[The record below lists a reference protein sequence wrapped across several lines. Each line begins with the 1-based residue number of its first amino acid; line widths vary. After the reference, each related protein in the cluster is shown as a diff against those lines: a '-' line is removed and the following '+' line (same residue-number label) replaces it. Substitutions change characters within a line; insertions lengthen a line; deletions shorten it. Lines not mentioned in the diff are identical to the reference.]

1 MDFNFGK
8 FGTADHCGKD
18 TRKYLY
24 FMAGLAVFVLLSTYI
39 YEYHYLPSK
48 QKQQQVAA
56 VNQPQGQPVQFA
68 GPMAGMGMNA
78 LAPGAPPAVN
88 VAAPPVP
95 PVISRN
101 ATPPGNHQQDGRAQ
115 MNCTTCHQIQGAN
128 GAAVAFA
135 NGQANNSMTLF
146 NPGAGMTVAAP
157 GMPPTIPHTA
167 TPPANHQQDG
177 RAKMVCS
184 SCHQVTGANGQ
195 VAAFQNNPGMMLPVD
210 NPPPQNHFHDVVLG
224 LKGAIVSI
232 SASQGASPVAAAQGN
247 AQAQGPSFA
256 NPFTGVS
263 TESIGSGV
271 VVSRNGYIVTN
282 NHVVR
287 NSTGLMVTVFT
298 PTGSKRYRGEI
309 VKLDETQDLALLKI
323 SPDELLKPAPL
334 GDSSKVQVAD
344 SVITI
349 GSPFGLDLTV
359 SRGIIAGLRR
369 AIVIDNV
376 THDQLIQTDA
386 AINQGNSGGAMVNR
400 DGEVIG
406 INTAIYTPTG
416 AFSGIGFAIPINKVK
431 VFMQDSVKV
440 DGMAPGQGNA
450 MQMLD
455 PLPVNQRSPM
465 PGMGQPGM
473 VQPGMGQ
480 PGMGG
485 QAGNCMAGQ
494 VVAMGQGGCAA
505 GVQAQTIAAQQGPPI
520 QPNAPIP
527 GNHKRDGRGKVA
539 CESCHAITGGGK
551 WQGQLLPA
559 AMTTVAAQQGPP
571 IQPNAPIPGNH
582 KRDGRG
588 KVACESCHAI
598 NGGGKWQGQLLPA
611 AFGSGM
617 PQNVA
622 GGGNALLPFSLGV
635 AQQGAA
641 VNPAPLQLEGAVLEP
656 LTDLLLSR
664 INAQVSDGAFV
675 SSVYPSTPAE
685 RAGLQAG
692 DIIFKLEGRWVMT
705 PEDLLSQVGNYRAG
719 ENLRL
724 GVYSGGQRRN
734 LYLVLG
740 GQGQQ

>member
-24 FMAGLAVFVLLSTYI
+24 IMAGMAVFVLLATYI

-48 QKQQQVAA
+48 AKQRQLVA
-56 VNQPQGQPVQFA
+56 VNQPQSQTVQFA
-68 GPMAGMGMNA
+68 SPMAGLGLNA
-78 LAPGAPPAVN
+78 VAPPAVN
-88 VAAPPVP
+88 VAAPPMP
-95 PVISRN
+95 PVIPAN
-101 ATPPGNHQQDGRAQ
+101 ATPPPNHQQDGRAQ
-115 MNCTTCHQIQGAN
+115 MNCSNCHQIRGAN
-128 GAAVAFA
+128 GALVAFP
-135 NGQANNSMTLF
+135 NTGPNTGMGLL
-146 NPGAGMTVAAP
+146 NPGAGLNVAAP
-157 GMPPTIPHTA
+157 RMPPTIPNTA

-177 RAKMVCS
+177 RAQMVCS
-184 SCHQVTGANGQ
+184 SCHQVTGGNGQ
-195 VAAFQNNPGMMLPVD
+195 VVAFQNNPGMMLPVD
-210 NPPPQNHFHDVVLG
+210 NPPPQNHFHDVVMG

-232 SASQGASPVAAAQGN
+232 SATQGSPAVPAALPSPAQNPTQG
-247 AQAQGPSFA
+247 GPSFA
-256 NPFTGVS
+256 NPFTGAS

-271 VVSRNGYIVTN
+271 VVSRNGYIITN

-298 PTGSKRYRGEI
+298 STGSKRYRAEI

-323 SPDELLKPAPL
+323 SPDELLNPAPL

-359 SRGIIAGLRR
+359 SRGIVSGLRR

-400 DGEVIG
+400 DGEVIA

-431 VFMQDSVKV
+431 IFMQDSVKV

-450 MQMLD
+450 MQLLD
-455 PLPVNQRSPM
+455 PLPINLRSPM
-465 PGMGQPGM
+465 LGMGQA
-473 VQPGMGQ
+473 GMGQ
-480 PGMGG
+480 QGMG
-485 QAGNCMAGQ
+485 QAGNCMAGTP
-494 VVAMGQGGCAA
+494 VAMGQGGCAA
-505 GVQAQTIAAQQGPPI
+505 GAQAQTIAAQQGPPI

-559 AMTTVAAQQGPP
+559 AMTTIAAPQGPP

-598 NGGGKWQGQLLPA
+598 IGGGKWQGQLLPA
-611 AFGSGM
+611 AFTTDM
-617 PQNVA
+617 PLNVA
-622 GGGNALLPFSLGV
+622 GMTG
-635 AQQGAA
+635 QAA
-641 VNPAPLQLEGAVLEP
+641 ANQLNLEGAVLEP

-675 SSVYPSTPAE
+675 ASVYPNTPAE

-692 DIIFKLEGRWVMT
+692 DIIFKLEGRWVMNPQELVT
-705 PEDLLSQVGNYRAG
+705 QLADYKAG
-719 ENLRL
+719 DNVRL

-734 LYLVLG
+734 LYLVVS
-740 GQGQQ
+740 GQAMR